1 MRNAKRRSESPLERR
16 VAGVPVVWTAVAS
29 AMVLEGRQGLVDRR
43 LRLLH
48 GVGRRLTS
56 GEGVVDVV
64 VDRLGYLRIDRRD
77 GPRLGLC
84 DGLLELVR
92 ERQRLLDL
100 RVVVRRTKHW
110 CERELRRI
118 ADVGLERSHV
128 VDDGECGTGILRVDR
143 DDRVVAAEDAGLA
156 AALEGRLRSDL
167 KLALYLRRRVVLA
180 ERIGIGPVAHEGVLS
195 CLPRRQ
201 RLGLHVGRDGLGSGP
216 VLHAVDHELQRLD
229 RLRGVDRGL
238 RAVGVKH
245 LPAGGEHQLEE
256 VAGEPL
262 IGGALVDDAAVLGR
276 LLVHLLPGRRDLL
289 DLVVAVVEEARVRR
303 LRHAKLLVLERDGL
317 KRRLDEVRLAALDVR
332 RHVVQPLLRRK
343 LRGPDDVGGKD
354 VALAR
359 LRLLALDELLAL
371 GIGGSRELEDLHRDA
386 GVLGVIGLDP
396 RVRVAGS
403 VLAGAIRD
411 LALGALH
418 RVRVDLLDAGG
429 LIRPAARL
437 GPAATAAAS
446 AVVTATAGGYDE
458 GAQGDGQRRA
468 QTKAT
473 SHATP
478 PTGTYIY
485 VRCNRFQQQS
495 TGPVSGPEARSSPAR
510 CQGLVIDVPLGWRR
524 WRRRTGAGNG
534 LPRSGTWRVTLG
546 SAWPRCRAFSTRSP
560 SCAARCTT
568 GCAGPS
574 ASSGTARARPPAACR
589 SVARRRSGSW
599 RRSSRRRRW
608 SSGCAASRSA
618 PGTTAT
624 A

>member
-1 MRNAKRRSESPLERR
+1 M
-16 VAGVPVVWTAVAS
+16 
-29 AMVLEGRQGLVDRR
+29 
-43 LRLLH
+43 
-48 GVGRRLTS
+48 
-56 GEGVVDVV
+56 
-64 VDRLGYLRIDRRD
+64 
-77 GPRLGLC
+77 
-84 DGLLELVR
+84 
-92 ERQRLLDL
+92 
-100 RVVVRRTKHW
+100 
-110 CERELRRI
+110 
-118 ADVGLERSHV
+118 
-128 VDDGECGTGILRVDR
+128 
-143 DDRVVAAEDAGLA
+143 AAEDAGLA

-303 LRHAKLLVLERDGL
+303 LRHAKLLVLERNGL

-371 GIGGSRELEDLHRDA
+371 GVGGSRELEDLHRDA

-429 LIRPAARL
+429 LIRPAARR
-437 GPAATAAAS
+437 GPAAAS

-458 GAQGDGQRRA
+458 GAQGEGQCRA

-478 PTGTYIY
+478 PPGTYIY

-495 TGPVSGPEARSSPAR
+495 TGPVSGPEACSSPAR

-534 LPRSGTWRVTLG
+534 LPRSGPWRVTLG
-546 SAWPRCRAFSTRSP
+546 SAWPRCRAFSRDP
-560 SCAARCTT
+560 RCAPRDARP
-568 GCAGPS
+568 GAPGHR
-574 ASSGTARARPPAACR
+574 RARVPP
-589 SVARRRSGSW
+589 
-599 RRSSRRRRW
+599 
-608 SSGCAASRSA
+608 
-618 PGTTAT
+618 
-624 A
+624 